1 MEIRR
6 SYDGLISTM
15 GFRILVRWHLYIESG
30 PRYLEFQFQ
39 YITLKSHKC
48 QKHRNHRP
56 IDCLLKD
63 FIKFNIRENIKVPH
77 CGPLIMGNQPITGEL
92 DSLHKRVGNVKI
104 RFHVMTS
111 SWGIKTYPYLVLA
124 ITSPRPY
131 ETEDIQ
137 YQHRTNSGRH
147 WQVISD
153 VGKVRPDSVEVNH
166 IGSCY
171 HAPTVGGPLWTHCH
185 PAAEGL
191 KVGPVWILTT
201 DNSKVTWPLGSSQ
214 VTVNSPFCLPACSGG
229 HQRNH
234 QRSPATGGFP
244 LQRASNV
251 ESVSMKR
258 NHQEWCRLTLTFLV
272 ILCEQSVNC

>member
-1 MEIRR
+1 
-6 SYDGLISTM
+6 
-15 GFRILVRWHLYIESG
+15 
-30 PRYLEFQFQ
+30 
-39 YITLKSHKC
+39 
-48 QKHRNHRP
+48 
-56 IDCLLKD
+56 
-63 FIKFNIRENIKVPH
+63 
-77 CGPLIMGNQPITGEL
+77 
-92 DSLHKRVGNVKI
+92 
-104 RFHVMTS
+104 MTS

-147 WQVISD
+147 WQVVSD
-153 VGKVRPDSVEVNH
+153 VGEVRPDSVEVNH

-171 HAPTVGGPLWTHCH
+171 HAPAIGSSLWTHCH

-201 DNSKVTWPLGSSQ
+201 DNSKVTWSLGSSQ
-214 VTVNSPFCLPACSGG
+214 VTGNSSVCLPACSGR

-234 QRSPATGGFP
+234 QRSPLLACCEGNPPATGGFP
-244 LQRASNV
+244 VQRASNV

-258 NHQEWCRLTLTFLV
+258 CHQEWCRLTLMFLV
-272 ILCEQSVNC
+272 ILCEQTVNC